1 MFIKA
6 CIHYGVQILMVIL
19 IFRRRQGRCIA
30 MWYYVPVICSFL
42 DARRFHLQLII
53 ISKGKTI
60 WFLLVVSTD
69 ERNGGHPFA
78 LLIWQKLLGQIKMW
92 VDVSFRK
99 FHLLNLNTA
108 AFISYIAPFFQEHGV
123 EGLGGR
129 GWFIV
134 TISNILNI
142 IRYDNSAPV

>member
-1 MFIKA
+1 
-6 CIHYGVQILMVIL
+6 MVIL

-60 WFLLVVSTD
+60 WFLLVVTTD
-69 ERNGGHPFA
+69 ERNGDHPLA

-92 VDVSFRK
+92 VEVSFRK
-99 FHLLNLNTA
+99 FHLLNLNTT
-108 AFISYIAPFFQEHGV
+108 AFISYIAPFFQEPWCWRVGWTWVIYCDHIKPIDHI
-123 EGLGGR
+123 EHTDHINLCKQSTLGDATR
-129 GWFIV
+129 
-134 TISNILNI
+134 
-142 IRYDNSAPV
+142 